1 MTIMRGN
8 VGLIGVTRRRARRPA
23 QGHAALLAAAA
34 AAAVLWGA
42 LLAPAPAASAA
53 GLRTAAAVSN
63 WGKAE
68 EVPGT
73 AALNKGGNADVNSVS
88 CARVGSCG
96 AGGFYTDGRGH
107 VQAFVA
113 SEKNGRWRSAHAV
126 PGMAGLNA
134 GGNSQVT
141 SLSCPSAGDCVAVGF
156 YTDGH
161 GHVQAF
167 VASERT
173 GDWLRVEKV
182 PGTAALNTGGHAV
195 VTSVS
200 CYGIGSC
207 GAGGSY
213 VDGSGATQA
222 FVITEKNGHWYQALE
237 VPGLAA
243 MNAAGDAVVNSV
255 SCSRGGN
262 CGAGGS
268 YASGVDTFLGQNI
281 VEAFAVSEK
290 NGIWRDALQ
299 LPGTAAPNAGEHA
312 QVSSVSC
319 PSAGNCGAVGYWT
332 YADNGVPQYPQKFV
346 VTEHNGRWGLAA
358 DPAGVGGFFDQSVAV
373 SCASAG
379 NCSAGGYYYND
390 AGDWVAFVI
399 NEIAGRWRTTQMV
412 RGAAAWDGA
421 GTTFVASISC
431 PSAGNCGAGGHW
443 GHQSFVAVE
452 NSGRWGRARQ
462 IPGLITLGWAAGV
475 NSVSCP
481 PGGNCS
487 AGGYFIDRRSGHSE
501 AFVSSENR

>member
-1 MTIMRGN
+1 MTCSWA
-8 VGLIGVTRRRARRPA
+8 GVIRRLARPA
-23 QGHAALLAAAA
+23 AMGRGVPLVAAAA
-34 AAAVLWGA
+34 TAALWCAQLAGA
-42 LLAPAPAASAA
+42 PPASAA
-53 GLRTAAAVSN
+53 GLHAAATVSN

-73 AALNKGGNADVNSVS
+73 AALNKGGDADVNSVS

-96 AGGFYTDGRGH
+96 AGGFYTDGHGH
-107 VQAFVA
+107 VEAFVVN
-113 SEKNGRWRSAHAV
+113 EKQGRWRNALAA
-126 PGMAGLNA
+126 PGLAALNA
-134 GGNSQVT
+134 GGNAQVT
-141 SLSCPSAGDCVAVGF
+141 SLSCPSAGDCVAGGF

-167 VASERT
+167 VASERN
-173 GDWLRVEKV
+173 GGWLRAVQV
-182 PGTAALNTGGHAV
+182 PGTAALNAGGHAV
-195 VTSVS
+195 VNSVS
-200 CYGIGSC
+200 CYAAGSC

-222 FVITEKNGHWYQALE
+222 FVVTEKNGHWYTAVE

-281 VEAFAVSEK
+281 IEAFVVSEK
-290 NGIWRDALQ
+290 NGIWRAALQ
-299 LPGTAAPNAGEHA
+299 VPGTAAANTGEDA

-319 PSAGNCGAVGYWT
+319 PSAGNCGAVGYFT
-332 YADNGVPQYPQKFV
+332 YEDNGAPQYPQKFV
-346 VTEHNGRWGLAA
+346 VSEHNGRWGTAE
-358 DPAGVGGFFDQSVAV
+358 DPVGVGGFFDETVAV
-373 SCASAG
+373 SCASAR

-390 AGDWVAFVI
+390 AGDWVALVVAEK
-399 NEIAGRWRTTQMV
+399 NGVWGTTQMV
-412 RGAAAWDGA
+412 RGAAAWDGD
-421 GTTFVASISC
+421 GTTTVASISC
-431 PSAGNCGAGGHW
+431 PSAGNCGAGGDW
-443 GHQSFVAVE
+443 GYQSFVTIE
-452 NSGRWGRARQ
+452 NNGSWGRARQ
-462 IPGLITLGWAAGV
+462 IPGLIALGWAAGV

-487 AGGYFIDRRSGHSE
+487 AGGYYIDRRSRHSE
-501 AFVSSENR
+501 AFVSSENK